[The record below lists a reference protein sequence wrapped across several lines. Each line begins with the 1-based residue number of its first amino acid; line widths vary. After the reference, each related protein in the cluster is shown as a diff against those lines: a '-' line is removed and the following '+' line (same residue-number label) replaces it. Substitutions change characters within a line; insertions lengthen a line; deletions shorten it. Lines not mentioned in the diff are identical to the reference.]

1 MLGDNRVL
9 HGARRNGSDERRT
22 VITIWYHPH
31 YEEQVGRAL
40 TPLSLPPSLS
50 RALSLSLSLSL
61 SEQLVSSSLCV
72 HPSVRACINSLTGLR
87 RL

>member
-40 TPLSLPPSLS
+40 TPLSL
-50 RALSLSLSLSL
+50 SLSL
-61 SEQLVSSSLCV
+61 
-72 HPSVRACINSLTGLR
+72 
-87 RL
+87 